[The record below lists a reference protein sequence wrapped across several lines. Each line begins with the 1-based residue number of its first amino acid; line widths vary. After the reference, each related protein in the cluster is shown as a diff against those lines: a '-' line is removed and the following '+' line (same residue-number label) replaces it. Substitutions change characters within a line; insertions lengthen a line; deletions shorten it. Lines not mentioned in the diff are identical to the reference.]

1 MIRKAISTDLET
13 LACLAAELW
22 PRHSV
27 QELQEEFAP
36 LLARPDACFFLLYHQ
51 GEPAG
56 FAQCQLRHD
65 YVQGTRSSPVGYL
78 EGIFVRE
85 DCRRQGYAR
94 ELLASCQAWAAAQG
108 CREFASDCELTNQES
123 YRFHLATGFGEA
135 GRIICFVKE
144 LSPSPQEKE

>member
-1 MIRKAISTDLET
+1 MIRKAGPLDLET
-13 LACLAAELW
+13 LAFLGTQLW
-22 PRHSV
+22 PRHST
-27 QELQEEFAP
+27 QELQAEFAP
-36 LLARPDACFFLLYHQ
+36 LLAQPEAQFFLLYHQ

-65 YVQGTRSSPVGYL
+65 YVQGTQSSPVGYL

-94 ELLASCQAWAAAQG
+94 ELLAACQAWAAAQG

-123 YRFHLATGFGEA
+123 YRFHLATGFAEA
-135 GRIICFVKE
+135 GRIICFTRP
-144 LSPSPQEKE
+144 LTPPPQEER